1 MLVRVHPLFLHSWL
15 TVQLVHHSSNTSC
28 PSPLPPER
36 LLPCRRREA
45 VFMLRRLT
53 GNIIRLYGFSRHK
66 SLTVKR

>member
-1 MLVRVHPLFLHSWL
+1 MVVRVHPLFLHSWL
-15 TVQLVHHSSNTSC
+15 MVQPVHRSSNTSC

-36 LLPCRRREA
+36 LLPCRRRA
-45 VFMLRRLT
+45 TVIVLRRLT